1 LFGRW
6 RWQAYESA
14 SKSGWG
20 ATIRLVVLM
29 AAGFLFSGS
38 LFGLIVLVVEH
49 HTAWPLVCQHTP
61 GSVRHWLGARCHTP
75 RRGPNLTG

>member
-14 SKSGWG
+14 SQGGWG
-20 ATIRLVVLM
+20 ATIRMVVLM

-38 LFGLIVLVVEH
+38 LFGLVVLVIGH
-49 HTAWPLVCQHTP
+49 HMAWPLVCQHTP
-61 GSVRHWLGARCHTP
+61 ASVHHWLGARCRTP
-75 RRGPNLTG
+75 R